1 MCLNVCCGFLSLYI
15 GCVAIGISGMIFSI
29 VLFALA
35 LFHLVLQTK
44 IKLALVIFAMATS
57 LVHGLSMALLLIGVM
72 LDVCW
77 TIFLSFVIGIFSTV
91 LLIASLAVLFL
102 ETANPVHLVLGV
114 ILVLVQI
121 YFLWIIIST
130 WWCCRSCRNDC

>member
-72 LDVCW
+72 LV
-77 TIFLSFVIGIFSTV
+77 
-91 LLIASLAVLFL
+91 SLALLFGL
-102 ETANPVHLVLGV
+102 
-114 ILVLVQI
+114 I
-121 YFLWIIIST
+121 YI
-130 WWCCRSCRNDC
+130 

>member
-1 MCLNVCCGFLSLYI
+1 MCLHVCCGFLSLYI

-29 VLFALA
+29 VLFAIA

-44 IKLALVIFAMATS
+44 IRLALVVLSMATA
-57 LVHGLSMALLLIGVM
+57 LVHGLSMALLLIGTM

-77 TIFLSFVIGIFSTV
+77 TIFLSFVVGIFSTA
-91 LLIASLAVLFL
+91 LIIGSLAALFF
-102 ETANPVHLVLGV
+102 ETENPVHLVGGV
-114 ILVLVQI
+114 ILALIQI
-121 YFLWIIIST
+121 YFMWIIIST

>member
-1 MCLNVCCGFLSLYI
+1 MCLHVCCGFLSLYI

-35 LFHLVLQTK
+35 LFHLVIQTK
-44 IKLALVIFAMATS
+44 IRMDLVVLSMATA
-57 LVHGLSMALLLIGVM
+57 LVHGLSMALLLIGTM

-77 TIFLSFVIGIFSTV
+77 TIFLSFVVGIFSTV
-91 LLIASLAVLFL
+91 LIIGSLASLFL
-102 ETANPVHLVLGV
+102 ETENPVHLVAGV
-114 ILVLVQI
+114 ILSLIQI
-121 YFLWIIIST
+121 YFMWIIIST